1 MRFGGPPTGR
11 LAALAMALACG
22 GCALPGDTLGVD
34 DATIITVKTEIPL
47 TAELPPLAV
56 APTDREISYAFT
68 VAVPV
73 DVVAEL
79 EKRGK
84 KKTAKRLRENEDK
97 LMGVSLDAL
106 EYAIEAPNRLPV
118 QIDPVTVYIA
128 PEDALV
134 PDARARELGRTEV
147 VGPHEIVA
155 SRPLT
160 VTSTGLPDASE
171 GLTSLHFALLFDA
184 ALRVPRAQAV
194 PANALRAKI
203 RLRLT
208 ARVDLAE

>member
-1 MRFGGPPTGR
+1 MRFDGSFTGR
-11 LAALAMALACG
+11 FVALAMSLSCG

-34 DATIITVKTEIPL
+34 DATLITVKTEIPL

-84 KKTAKRLRENEDK
+84 KKTAERLRENEDK

-155 SRPLT
+155 SRPLM